1 MRRGERQEVNPLYL
15 TPTADREVPVLNYH
29 FDWSI
34 ITSGTYHE
42 WLVSGLKITLKISA
56 ISIVL
61 SFALGLTIAVMRM
74 SGNRLLRWLAYAYLE
89 FFRNTPLLV
98 QIFFWY
104 FGSYKILPTAVNDWL
119 NATGFEFAAAVIA
132 LTIYTSAFIAEDIRS
147 GVLSI
152 PKEQME
158 AARSAGF
165 SYLRSMQYIILPQAV
180 RITIPPLV
188 NQFLN
193 VAKNSSLAMTIGVME
208 ITYQARQVESYTF
221 KGFEA
226 FTAATVVY
234 LTLSLVLTAL
244 VNLYNEKVLNIHK
257 AV

>member
-1 MRRGERQEVNPLYL
+1 MLS
-15 TPTADREVPVLNYH
+15 YH

-34 ITSGTYHE
+34 VTSGKYFE
-42 WLVSGLKITLKISA
+42 WLVSGFKVTLELSA
-56 ISIVL
+56 FGIIL
-61 SFALGLTIAVMRM
+61 SFLLGLLIAVMRM
-74 SGNRLLRWLAYAYLE
+74 SHFRPVRWMALGYLE

-104 FGSYKILPTAVNDWL
+104 FGSYKILPQGLNDWL
-119 NATGFEFAAAVIA
+119 NNTNFEFAAALIA

-165 SYLRSMQYIILPQAV
+165 SYLRAMQYIILPQAV
-180 RITIPPLV
+180 RITVPPLV

-193 VAKNSSLAMTIGVME
+193 LAKNSSLAMTIGVME
-208 ITYQARQVESYTF
+208 LTYQARQVESYTF

-234 LTLSLVLTAL
+234 LALSVIITFLVDQ
-244 VNLYNEKVLNIHK
+244 YNERVLKLHK
-257 AV
+257 AA

>member
-1 MRRGERQEVNPLYL
+1 M
-15 TPTADREVPVLNYH
+15 LNYT
-29 FDWSI
+29 FDWSTV
-34 ITSGTYHE
+34 TSGQYFD
-42 WLVSGLKITLKISA
+42 WLVSGLITTLKLSA

-61 SFALGLTIAVMRM
+61 AFILGLIIAVMRM
-74 SGNRLLRWLAYAYLE
+74 SHNKPVRWFALAYLE

-104 FGSYKILPTAVNDWL
+104 FGSYKILPAAINDWL
-119 NATGFEFAAAVIA
+119 VSTNFEFAAAAIA

-152 PKEQME
+152 PQEQME
-158 AARSAGF
+158 ASRSAGF

-208 ITYQARQVESYTF
+208 MTYQARQVESYTF

-234 LTLSLVLTAL
+234 LLLSIIITSLV
-244 VNLYNEKVLNIHK
+244 NIYNDKVLNVHK
-257 AV
+257 AA

>member
-1 MRRGERQEVNPLYL
+1 MLK
-15 TPTADREVPVLNYH
+15 YH

-34 ITSGTYHE
+34 ITSGKYFD
-42 WLVSGLKITLKISA
+42 WLVSGVKITLE
-56 ISIVL
+56 L
-61 SFALGLTIAVMRM
+61 SVVGIIGAFILGLIIAVLKM
-74 SGNRLLRWLAYAYLE
+74 SHYRPLRWLASAYLE
-89 FFRNTPLLV
+89 FFRNTPLLI

-119 NATGFEFAAAVIA
+119 NNTNFEFAAAAIA

-147 GVLSI
+147 GILSI

-180 RITIPPLV
+180 RITVPPLV

-193 VAKNSSLAMTIGVME
+193 LAKNSSLAMTIGVME
-208 ITYQARQVESYTF
+208 LTYQARQVESYSF

-234 LTLSLVLTAL
+234 LVLSVSITAL
-244 VNLYNEKVLNIHK
+244 VDVYNKKVLNPHR
-257 AV
+257 A

>member
-1 MRRGERQEVNPLYL
+1 MLK
-15 TPTADREVPVLNYH
+15 YH

-34 ITSGTYHE
+34 VTSGKYFD
-42 WLVSGLKITLKISA
+42 WLVSGLKVTLELSS

-61 SFALGLTIAVMRM
+61 AFVLGLFIAVMRM
-74 SGNRLLRWLAYAYLE
+74 SEVKPVRFIATAYLE

-104 FGSYKILPTAVNDWL
+104 FGSYKILPTVVNDWL
-119 NATGFEFAAAVIA
+119 NSTNFEFAAAVIA

-147 GVLSI
+147 GILSI

-165 SYLRSMQYIILPQAV
+165 SFLRSMQHIILPQAV
-180 RITIPPLV
+180 RITVPPLV

-193 VAKNSSLAMTIGVME
+193 LAKNSSLAMTIGVAE
-208 ITYQARQVESYTF
+208 LTYQARQVESYSF

-226 FTAATVVY
+226 FTAATLVY
-234 LTLSLVLTAL
+234 LVISVCITSLVH
-244 VNLYNEKVLNIHK
+244 VYDRRVLNLHR
-257 AV
+257 AG

>member
-1 MRRGERQEVNPLYL
+1 MLK
-15 TPTADREVPVLNYH
+15 YH

-34 ITSGTYHE
+34 VTSGKYFD
-42 WLVSGLKITLKISA
+42 WLVSGLKVTLELSS
-56 ISIVL
+56 ISIVIA
-61 SFALGLTIAVMRM
+61 FILGLFIAIMRM
-74 SGNRLLRWLAYAYLE
+74 SEIKAIRLIATAYLE

-104 FGSYKILPTAVNDWL
+104 FGSYKILPTVVNDWL
-119 NATGFEFAAAVIA
+119 NSTNFEFAAAVIA
-132 LTIYTSAFIAEDIRS
+132 LSIYTSAFIAEDIRS

-165 SYLRSMQYIILPQAV
+165 SFLRSMQHIILPQAI
-180 RITIPPLV
+180 RITVPPLV

-193 VAKNSSLAMTIGVME
+193 LAKNSSLAMTIGVAE
-208 ITYQARQVESYTF
+208 LTYQARQVESYSF

-226 FTAATVVY
+226 FTAATLVY
-234 LTLSLVLTAL
+234 LAISTCITSLVHI
-244 VNLYNEKVLNIHK
+244 YDKRVLNPHR
-257 AV
+257 AG

>member
-1 MRRGERQEVNPLYL
+1 M
-15 TPTADREVPVLNYH
+15 LNYH
-29 FDWSI
+29 FDWTI
-34 ITSGTYHE
+34 VTSGKYFE
-42 WLVSGLKITLKISA
+42 WLVSGLKVTLQ
-56 ISIVL
+56 L
-61 SFALGLTIAVMRM
+61 SLVGILFSFLIGLLIAVMRM
-74 SGNRLLRWLAYAYLE
+74 SHIKPVRWAALAYLE

-104 FGSYKILPTAVNDWL
+104 FGSYKVLPQAVNEWL
-119 NATGFEFAAAVIA
+119 TSTNFEFAAAVIA

-165 SYLRSMQYIILPQAV
+165 TYLRAMQYIILPQAV
-180 RITIPPLV
+180 RITVPPLV

-193 VAKNSSLAMTIGVME
+193 LAKNSSLAMTIGVME
-208 ITYQARQVESYTF
+208 LTYQARQVESYTF

-226 FTAATVVY
+226 FTAATLVY
-234 LTLSLVLTAL
+234 LGISVVITAL
-244 VNLYNEKVLNIHK
+244 MHLYDKRVLNPHR
-257 AV
+257 A

>member
-1 MRRGERQEVNPLYL
+1 
-15 TPTADREVPVLNYH
+15 VPFFSLQSSAFHLNGVFVLNYH

-34 ITSGTYHE
+34 ILTGKYFE
-42 WLVSGLKITLKISA
+42 WLVSGLKATLILST
-56 ISIVL
+56 SGIVL
-61 SFALGLTIAVMRM
+61 SFLLGLIVAVMRM
-74 SGNRLLRWLAYAYLE
+74 SHFTPFRWLACVFLE
-89 FFRNTPLLV
+89 FTRNTPLLV

-104 FGSYKILPTAVNDWL
+104 FGSYKLLPTAVNEWL
-119 NATGFEFAAAVIA
+119 NSTNFEFAAALIA

-165 SYLRSMQYIILPQAV
+165 SYLASMQYIILPQAV
-180 RITIPPLV
+180 RITVPPLV

-193 VAKNSSLAMTIGVME
+193 LAKNSSLAMTIGVME
-208 ITYQARQVESYTF
+208 LTYQARQVESYTF

-226 FTAATVVY
+226 FTAATLVY
-234 LTLSLVLTAL
+234 LVLSVVITAL
-244 VNLYNEKVLNIHK
+244 MDQYNTRVLNPHR
-257 AV
+257 A

>member
-1 MRRGERQEVNPLYL
+1 M
-15 TPTADREVPVLNYH
+15 VLAPPFYNTFMFKYQ
-29 FDWSI
+29 FDWAL
-34 ITSGTYHE
+34 ITSGKYFH
-42 WLVSGLKITLKISA
+42 WLLSGFKVTIQLSV

-61 SFALGLTIAVMRM
+61 SFILGLIIAVMRM
-74 SGNRLLRWLAYAYLE
+74 SQFKPFRWFSIAYLE

-104 FGSYKILPTAVNDWL
+104 FGSYKVLPEAVNNWL
-119 NATGFEFAAAVIA
+119 NQTNFEFAAAVIA

-158 AARSAGF
+158 AARSSGF
-165 SYLRSMQYIILPQAV
+165 SYLRSMQYIILPQAI
-180 RITIPPLV
+180 RITVPPLIG
-188 NQFLN
+188 QFLN
-193 VAKNSSLAMTIGVME
+193 LTKNSSLAMTIGVAE

-226 FTAATVVY
+226 FAAATFVY
-234 LTLSLVLTAL
+234 LFLSLLITWL
-244 VNLYNEKVLNIHK
+244 VNEYDNRFLNPMK
-257 AV
+257 AS